1 MIKKCY
7 SLKALMYH
15 VIDFYVLTVKKGPV
29 PWINLAGT
37 TLSCEQHCVT
47 NNNGV
52 SDSINLHL
60 AYEEKETI
68 KVILRKLGNFKYSL
82 YIKYYYCFSDN
93 SCVHMLL
100 FFCIQ

>member
-15 VIDFYVLTVKKGPV
+15 AIDFYVLSIKKRPRH
-29 PWINLAGT
+29 LAGT
-37 TLSCEQHCVT
+37 TLSCEQHCIT

-60 AYEEKETI
+60 VYEEKETI
-68 KVILRKLGNFKYSL
+68 KVILRKLGKFKYSL

-100 FFCIQ
+100 SFCIQ